1 MNLMLI
7 LLGVRAPGFFEIGN
21 MRDMAVTNAPALIVA
36 IGMTLV
42 IIAGEIYVSVG
53 SQFAVASVIAG
64 VLAKAG
70 LPLIATAGL
79 TALAGAFFGSVNG
92 ALVTWLGVSSIVATL
107 AAMAFWRELLRWIT
121 QGAWVQGLPAT
132 FQWMGMSQAGGEFAI
147 LASAV
152 VLFGVFVWS
161 MRKVQAGRAVYAVG
175 SQRESARLAGIP
187 VTWISF
193 GVFTLMGELTATFE
207 ELGRDDATGAV
218 VLTGAGRGFCAG
230 LDLTELGTPGDGPGE
245 IKTRLMEAIHAF
257 PVPII
262 AAINGLAVTGGRELA
277 LAQERRQARDV
288 FSHGAQSCRVVELTG
303 GELETQVEQLAS
315 GLAEAREQFAV
326 AQ

>member
-1 MNLMLI
+1 MRQRAI
-7 LLGVRAPGFFEIGN
+7 AIGIFWAGLLVLLAVRAPGFFEPGN
-21 MRDMAVTNAPALIVA
+21 IRDMAVTNAPALIVA

-42 IIAGEIYVSVG
+42 IVAGEIDVSVG

-64 VLAKAG
+64 VLAKSG
-70 LPLIATAGL
+70 LPLVATAGL
-79 TALAGAFFGSVNG
+79 TALAGAFFGSING
-92 ALVTWLGVSSIVATL
+92 ALVTWLGVPSIVATL

-152 VLFGVFVWS
+152 LLFGVFVFS

-193 GVFTLMGELTATFE
+193 GVFTLMGALTAIAALLDAVRFSQVQSSAGAGL
-207 ELGRDDATGAV
+207 ELKAISAV
-218 VLTGAGRGFCAG
+218 VIGGAS
-230 LDLTELGTPGDGPGE
+230 
-245 IKTRLMEAIHAF
+245 
-257 PVPII
+257 
-262 AAINGLAVTGGRELA
+262 VTGGKGSLWGTLLGASVLA
-277 LAQERRQARDV
+277 VIAPALTFLGINAFWEKAIQGAIILGAIVLERAATR
-288 FSHGAQSCRVVELTG
+288 RV
-303 GELETQVEQLAS
+303 Q
-315 GLAEAREQFAV
+315 
-326 AQ
+326 

>member
-1 MNLMLI
+1 MRQRAI
-7 LLGVRAPGFFEIGN
+7 AIGIFWAGLLVLLAVRAPGFFEPGN
-21 MRDMAVTNAPALIVA
+21 IRDMAVTNAPALIVA

-42 IIAGEIYVSVG
+42 IVAGEIDVSVG

-64 VLAKAG
+64 VLAKSG
-70 LPLIATAGL
+70 LPLVATAGL
-79 TALAGAFFGSVNG
+79 TALAGAFFGSING
-92 ALVTWLGVSSIVATL
+92 ALVTWLGVPSIVATL

-152 VLFGVFVWS
+152 LLFGVFVFS

-193 GVFTLMGELTATFE
+193 GVFTLMGALTAIAALLDAVRFSQVQSSAGAGL
-207 ELGRDDATGAV
+207 ELKAISAV
-218 VLTGAGRGFCAG
+218 VIGGAS
-230 LDLTELGTPGDGPGE
+230 
-245 IKTRLMEAIHAF
+245 
-257 PVPII
+257 
-262 AAINGLAVTGGRELA
+262 VTGGKGSLWGTLLGASVLA
-277 LAQERRQARDV
+277 VIAPALTFLGINAFWEKAIQGAIILGAIVLERAATR
-288 FSHGAQSCRVVELTG
+288 RVP
-303 GELETQVEQLAS
+303 
-315 GLAEAREQFAV
+315 
-326 AQ
+326 